1 MNKHEATSC
10 TSPRRCEFSHRVI
23 ARDGTW
29 IDVRAILAEEE
40 TMEWSRCIL
49 FRTTVSGFLAVGASS
64 GTIAFLNTLI

>member
-1 MNKHEATSC
+1 MNKHEAMSC
-10 TSPRRCEFSHRVI
+10 TSLRRCELSQRVI

-49 FRTTVSGFLAVGASS
+49 FMPAMSGFLVDGASS
-64 GTIAFLNTLI
+64 G